1 MCMHGRISKHKSQDG
16 ETKHKFRNMHAIN
29 INKNYWWEDRQ
40 NELGEKEEIRN
51 SVSHRILH
59 ILMYSPTTKY
69 T

>member
-1 MCMHGRISKHKSQDG
+1 MEKLNTSLGTCMLLILTKTIDG
-16 ETKHKFRNMHAIN
+16 KIDK
-29 INKNYWWEDRQ
+29 